1 MDTELPSNDPAPRR
15 VMAGFAIAWLAFWLL
30 MIIVAVQD
38 NLRNGG
44 HDPWRP
50 LVSEGSSMLVGTLV
64 VLVQLRVAGRLDALL
79 DKPSRWFGRVLLW
92 LPPTALLFTAANY
105 GLRHAVYA
113 LAGSSYRHEP
123 WAEVIV
129 YESLRFAIFYT
140 LFSAVH
146 FGLRSYLAWSAERVR
161 AQRHEAQLR
170 EAQLAQLTQ
179 QLQPHF
185 LFNALNTISSL
196 IHTDPQLA
204 DTLLT
209 RLATLLRAATD
220 AGQRPQQ
227 TLADELDLLRAY
239 ADIMVER
246 FSDRV
251 SLAWEIDPAALACSV
266 PTLALQ
272 PLLENCFRHVVEPR
286 RALTHIVVRAWREGE
301 RLHIA
306 VEDDGGVLADPPV
319 FGVGLGNLKLRLA
332 TLHGAAA
339 RLVLKPLGEGGFGR
353 GVGVTLELP
362 CGC

>member
-1 MDTELPSNDPAPRR
+1 
-15 VMAGFAIAWLAFWLL
+15 
-30 MIIVAVQD
+30 
-38 NLRNGG
+38 
-44 HDPWRP
+44 
-50 LVSEGSSMLVGTLV
+50 
-64 VLVQLRVAGRLDALL
+64 
-79 DKPSRWFGRVLLW
+79 
-92 LPPTALLFTAANY
+92 
-105 GLRHAVYA
+105 
-113 LAGSSYRHEP
+113 
-123 WAEVIV
+123 
-129 YESLRFAIFYT
+129 
-140 LFSAVH
+140 
-146 FGLRSYLAWSAERVR
+146 VR

-185 LFNALNTISSL
+185 LFNALNTVSSL

-227 TLADELDLLRAY
+227 TLADELTLLHAY

-251 SLAWEIDPAALACSV
+251 SLTWQIDPAALACIV

-272 PLLENCFRHVVEPR
+272 PLLENCFQHVVEPR
-286 RALTHIVVRAWREGE
+286 RAPTCIVVRARREGG

-306 VEDDGGVLADPPV
+306 IEDDGGVLADPPV
-319 FGVGLGNLKLRLA
+319 FGVGLGNLQLRLA

-339 RLVLKPLGEGGFGR
+339 RLVLKPLGEGGSAR
-353 GVGVTLELP
+353 GVGVSLELP